1 MSRFPARGPVDAH
14 PDQRLQRLRAS
25 VTARFDDLSGFEMRA
40 RGEHDAVVLAAGGSS
55 RLGRPKQLL
64 TINGET
70 LLQRAVRLAKA
81 TCPTRMLVVLG
92 AHAEQLAPL
101 VTGTAILFNP
111 TWEEGMGSSLCR
123 AAAALAGRPYPV
135 LVTLVDQPCLTP
147 EHLDKLF
154 VAFDGSCDVV
164 SAYGDALGA
173 PALLRPQ
180 TMALAGTL
188 QGDAGFRRL
197 WAGSH
202 PAAVRRDALERD
214 LDTPEDVAAAV
225 AAGLLDA

>member
-1 MSRFPARGPVDAH
+1 MRG
-14 PDQRLQRLRAS
+14 
-25 VTARFDDLSGFEMRA
+25 

-55 RLGRPKQLL
+55 RLGKPKQLL

-81 TCPTRMLVVLG
+81 TCPTRLLVVLG

-111 TWEEGMGSSLCR
+111 TWEEGMASSLRR
-123 AAAALAGRPYPV
+123 AAAALAGRNYPV
-135 LVTLVDQPCLTP
+135 LVTLVDQPCLTQD
-147 EHLDKLF
+147 HLDKLF
-154 VAFDGSCDVV
+154 VAYDGSCDVV
-164 SAYGDALGA
+164 SAYEDALGP

-180 TMALAGTL
+180 TLAQANTL

-197 WAGSH
+197 WTGGH
-202 PAAVRRDALERD
+202 PAAVRRDALARD
-214 LDTPEDVAAAV
+214 LDTPEDVADAIG
-225 AAGLLDA
+225 AGLIDG